1 MHGATVLAVGYIDTL
16 TINSNL
22 SVVLG
27 ASGGHQHES
36 QRDLF
41 SVVYKPS
48 IHIYIILSKVRGTGR
63 RTVETL
69 SEDSAAARG
78 LLP

>member
-48 IHIYIILSKVRGTGR
+48 IHIYIILYYIILYILNDMRQLESRFTYLHTAG
-63 RTVETL
+63 E
-69 SEDSAAARG
+69 
-78 LLP
+78 